1 MVVSRQVRSETL
13 LAVSAVA
20 LLACLSGP
28 APAAPPGAAG
38 APATEGAA
46 PGSATP
52 APVAPAAS
60 GTPASPPGAE
70 KSVRT
75 EMLEAGARALQT
87 GAPTSRLDLHLT
99 GIHPL
104 KGMAGHQMVAHHYC
118 EQVNEDFAQCAL
130 FDDDGEQARLN
141 GIEYI
146 ISARVFESLPAEERA
161 YWHPHNYE
169 ILSGQ
174 LVAPGLPD
182 AAETAFM
189 RGKMNSYGKT
199 WQLWDTGAPGRA
211 AAALPAGDPLLAWS
225 LNRDGEADPALLDDY
240 QRRQRIDPEK
250 KRAERGELKTL
261 ARPQEGV
268 DALKGRFGRD
278 TRDLPGV
285 QERKAQP

>member
-1 MVVSRQVRSETL
+1 
-13 LAVSAVA
+13 
-20 LLACLSGP
+20 
-28 APAAPPGAAG
+28 
-38 APATEGAA
+38 
-46 PGSATP
+46 
-52 APVAPAAS
+52 
-60 GTPASPPGAE
+60 
-70 KSVRT
+70 
-75 EMLEAGARALQT
+75 MLEAGARALQT